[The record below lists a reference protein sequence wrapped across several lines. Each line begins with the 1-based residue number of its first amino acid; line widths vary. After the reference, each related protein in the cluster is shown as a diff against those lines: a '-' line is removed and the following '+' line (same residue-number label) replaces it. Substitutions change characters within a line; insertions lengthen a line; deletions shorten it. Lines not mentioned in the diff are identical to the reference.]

1 MKRAILLGFLAATAV
16 AAEVVSSDAGFKIVP
31 PEGWAPNAGAAA
43 PLVESLKDDDHDA
56 AGVAWT
62 GKGGAL
68 FVLWRTGK
76 KPVEGDAVAAVQAA
90 LDRFAERKGQVLD
103 SARAVGE
110 WDATAF
116 VTVEPE
122 RGLRVMA
129 RTTVFL
135 DGKRTL
141 REIRVECVLGK
152 DQPAAREACEKALSS
167 FALAIPDEELSRIKV
182 VADAGVARAAVPVP
196 GPPAVRAPPRP
207 FWAGPGLI
215 VVVLLLPVMAFFGYR
230 LLKDMK
236 R

>member
-1 MKRAILLGFLAATAV
+1 VKRAILLTFVAATA
-16 AAEVVSSDAGFKIVP
+16 AGAEVVVTDVGFRVVP
-31 PEGWAPNAGAAA
+31 PEGWTPS
-43 PLVESLKDDDHDA
+43 PDA
-56 AGVAWT
+56 AGPLVRALQDDGHDADGMAWT
-62 GKGGAL
+62 SKGGAL
-68 FVLWRTGK
+68 FVLWRIGK

-103 SARAVGE
+103 STRAVGE

-122 RGLRVMA
+122 RGALVTA

-135 DGKRTL
+135 DGKRAL
-141 REIRVECVLGK
+141 REIRAECVVRK
-152 DQPAAREACEKALSS
+152 DEPAARTACETALSS
-167 FALAIPDEELSRIKV
+167 FALAIPDDELSRIKV
-182 VADAGVARAAVPVP
+182 VADARTVP
-196 GPPAVRAPPRP
+196 GQGAPVVRAPPAPAARP

-236 R
+236 K